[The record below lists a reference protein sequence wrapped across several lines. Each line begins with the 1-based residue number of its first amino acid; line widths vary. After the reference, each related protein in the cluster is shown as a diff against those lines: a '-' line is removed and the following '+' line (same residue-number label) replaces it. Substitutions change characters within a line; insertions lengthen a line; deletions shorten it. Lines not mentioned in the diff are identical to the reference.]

1 MEWTAAIS
9 IASGA
14 WLAPDQTDLI
24 QFDDGR
30 SKEISIYFTNPW
42 AEPYLA
48 PLDRTSELI
57 DGFESPFGMELLAT
71 VDWLITKAGCTAAVP
86 NVRDGLSKWPAS
98 RAAAR
103 RKQKLFNDR
112 MLEVA
117 VDPPDHVRAGGT
129 S

>member
-1 MEWTAAIS
+1 
-9 IASGA
+9 
-14 WLAPDQTDLI
+14 
-24 QFDDGR
+24 
-30 SKEISIYFTNPW
+30 
-42 AEPYLA
+42 
-48 PLDRTSELI
+48 
-57 DGFESPFGMELLAT
+57 MELLAT

-117 VDPPDHVRAGGT
+117 VDRLTTCGLAVPRDLPPETTHRR
-129 S
+129 